1 MGARGVRRG
10 SWTTL
15 NARRPD
21 PRGDEELWAALE
33 DQARETLK
41 LLGSL
46 GLGVLLLQP
55 FSQAGPNSVGNG
67 LLLRSDLHKLF
78 DKGYITVDATDQVV
92 LISPRIREEFSNGKE
107 YYRFDK
113 QPLQVLPKLI
123 ADQPDAHT
131 AVPVQSWPPHC
142 PYTGAVAPLAGAL
155 VVDVPLEPEF
165 LFFASGLICGSLGK

>member
-55 FSQAGPNSVGNG
+55 FSQAEGWAPGSDRREWTKAKMEHNEKEIVEILRLFMRKRLKMAG
-67 LLLRSDLHKLF
+67 LLYRPARPFTTPAANNMHSHTFRDVGQGFK
-78 DKGYITVDATDQVV
+78 IE
-92 LISPRIREEFSNGKE
+92 IRGECQEW
-107 YYRFDK
+107 
-113 QPLQVLPKLI
+113 L
-123 ADQPDAHT
+123 
-131 AVPVQSWPPHC
+131 
-142 PYTGAVAPLAGAL
+142 
-155 VVDVPLEPEF
+155 
-165 LFFASGLICGSLGK
+165 LGHL